1 MIKRVH
7 IEGATNGRRARGKT
21 NDTGSARRP
30 GKERTPVSTSGA
42 VRSGKYKSKSDNP
55 DTSKML
61 GGKKA
66 AMLLSDMMHEAASLD
81 DDPIPVRN
89 LTRIHKGKI
98 MVPPVVDGRT
108 YRAKRFKEI
117 FKTIVSD
124 LGGFDRVTELKRAMA
139 RRCAALAVIAEEYE
153 TYWLIQDGLLNPM
166 ALDSLMSCGRTLA
179 NLADKLGLERVARDV
194 TPDGRNMPAT
204 LEEYVERKG
213 R

>member
-7 IEGATNGRRARGKT
+7 IDGATNGRRTT
-21 NDTGSARRP
+21 NATKPTGSAKRP
-30 GKERTPVSTSGA
+30 GKTRSLHSVSGVVSP
-42 VRSGKYKSKSDNP
+42 GKYRSKSDDPKNSRMMP
-55 DTSKML
+55 
-61 GGKKA
+61 GKKA
-66 AMLLSDMMHEAASLD
+66 ALLLSDMMREAASLD

-124 LGGFDRVTELKRAMA
+124 LGGFDRITELKRTMA

-153 TYWLIQDGLLNPM
+153 TFWLIQDGLLSPIT
-166 ALDSLMSCGRTLA
+166 LESLMSCGRTLA
-179 NLADKLGLERVARDV
+179 NLADKLGLERVAHDV
-194 TPDGRNMPAT
+194 TPGGRSVPTT

>member
-1 MIKRVH
+1 
-7 IEGATNGRRARGKT
+7 
-21 NDTGSARRP
+21 
-30 GKERTPVSTSGA
+30 
-42 VRSGKYKSKSDNP
+42 
-55 DTSKML
+55 
-61 GGKKA
+61 
-66 AMLLSDMMHEAASLD
+66 MMREAASLD

-124 LGGFDRVTELKRAMA
+124 LGGFDRITELKRTMA

-153 TYWLIQDGLLNPM
+153 TFWLIQDGLLNPIT
-166 ALDSLMSCGRTLA
+166 LDSLMSCGRTLA
-179 NLADKLGLERVARDV
+179 NLADKLGLERIARDV
-194 TPDGRNMPAT
+194 TPGGRNVPTT